1 MTRAI
6 TQERDRQESEKENE
20 EEKNRRKKK
29 AKELSY
35 VARTKIKKTYRHII
49 GLCGSGSNQIET
61 DIGYS
66 ASMVASLASPSRV
79 LGSDYQIRWHPKVKH
94 PSVVIDLRPNSD
106 YSGFFRDSTKLRLA
120 SSIFWQNRH
129 GG

>member
-6 TQERDRQESEKENE
+6 TEERDRQESEKENE

-79 LGSDYQIRWHPKVKH
+79 LGSDYQIR
-94 PSVVIDLRPNSD
+94 
-106 YSGFFRDSTKLRLA
+106 
-120 SSIFWQNRH
+120 
-129 GG
+129 